1 MKGLRLVWKV
11 VQQFGRTRTTIT
23 IPKQVRVQRS
33 QGQRVLHIF
42 ATNGQPKRAL
52 HYANFMQYSTDDE
65 LQKSSG
71 QTLRSAEHRDVK
83 MDEWPRIVSSDS
95 VALAA
100 QLFLLELME
109 LGRAGPAVG

>member
-1 MKGLRLVWKV
+1 
-11 VQQFGRTRTTIT
+11 
-23 IPKQVRVQRS
+23 
-33 QGQRVLHIF
+33 
-42 ATNGQPKRAL
+42 
-52 HYANFMQYSTDDE
+52 MQYSTDDE

-71 QTLRSAEHRDVK
+71 QTLRSAEYRDVK